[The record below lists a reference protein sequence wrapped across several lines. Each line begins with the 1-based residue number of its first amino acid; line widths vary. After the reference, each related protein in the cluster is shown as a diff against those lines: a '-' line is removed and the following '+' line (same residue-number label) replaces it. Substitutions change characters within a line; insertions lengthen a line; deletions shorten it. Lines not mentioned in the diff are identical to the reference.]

1 MRRGPP
7 RQTSVLW
14 SFYPLLVWLGDTPQ
28 LEYMSS
34 LGLQTRV
41 SGGWE
46 NLPIPKNVKLNVT
59 HGGSV
64 IQRREGAEVKTVLT
78 NIGQLTFVLHS
89 SPPA

>member
-14 SFYPLLVWLGDTPQ
+14 SLYPLPVWIRDTPQ
-28 LEYMSS
+28 LEYLSS

-46 NLPIPKNVKLNVT
+46 NLPSPKNVKLNVT